1 MKKIISLAL
10 VGVLSLATVFAAG
23 CDDPKADSAT
33 DIEITF
39 WRSGMGDEFM
49 KDIIAA
55 FKVKYPEYN
64 IIFNPETKNTAIP
77 QSRLFRLCRVFM
89 KHTSFSPIREPIQD
103 I

>member
-10 VGVLSLATVFAAG
+10 MGVMSLATVFATG
-23 CDDPKADSAT
+23 CNNNQTADSAT

-64 IIFNPETKNTAIP
+64 IIFNPETKKFP
-77 QSRLFRLCRVFM
+77 
-89 KHTSFSPIREPIQD
+89 
-103 I
+103 